1 MNNKI
6 TMSLITC
13 ALLSTQLAAEQ
24 VLGNVEV
31 ISNPIIT
38 TELEATYATEVYTK
52 EDILKSKSKT
62 IYDFLS
68 TQTSVNIST
77 YFGNKFTQ
85 LIDLGGYGI
94 GNGHQNVVITVD
106 GKRLNNIDS
115 APQLLT
121 SISISSIEKIE
132 IIKGSGSVAY
142 GDGATAGVIN
152 IITNGKNS
160 NYIKTSYG
168 SNGSKSGTL
177 SLGYNTEDFI
187 INGFI
192 ENTSSN
198 GTRVDSSGDKDKNY
212 SKNKGISLVYFPSDF
227 LELRIGRTFLNTYV
241 VYGGKLSEDVYENN
255 INTASALNKNTI
267 DAYST
272 NVGITYDINKDYS
285 FDMNYFRDKKMSE
298 FDSSF
303 GVNVYNYKSN
313 EINSKFNISK
323 DNYNLVLG
331 INSFNGERLVP
342 KDITRKKNESVFVDF
357 NYKISSNLSASLGGR
372 KERVTY
378 TYLPYSG
385 ENLESKESLNG
396 FDLGLNYKINKNSS
410 IFVNYNK
417 SYVSPDL
424 DAFFK
429 TNYTTKVRTFNGFI
443 EPSKVKTLTLGYSN
457 IQKKNKLKVSV
468 YRSELTNEI
477 YLYPTTY
484 SNTNIDKSYKYGINI
499 FDKYIISKN
508 LYSSINYSYII
519 AKIDEEKDENG
530 AYNGKY
536 LPGVSKH
543 NVTINL
549 GYDYDAFSAVLSH
562 TYRSSAFASND
573 FENNFSQKQDPYTL
587 TDLSLTYAYKQVEF
601 FIKVDNIF
609 DQKNGLW
616 TKDDSIYPTN
626 FERLYSAGLTYN
638 F

>member
-1 MNNKI
+1 MCD
-6 TMSLITC
+6 T
-13 ALLSTQLAAEQ
+13 
-24 VLGNVEV
+24 
-31 ISNPIIT
+31 
-38 TELEATYATEVYTK
+38 
-52 EDILKSKSKT
+52 
-62 IYDFLS
+62 
-68 TQTSVNIST
+68 
-77 YFGNKFTQ
+77 
-85 LIDLGGYGI
+85 LID
-94 GNGHQNVVITVD
+94 
-106 GKRLNNIDS
+106 
-115 APQLLT
+115 
-121 SISISSIEKIE
+121 
-132 IIKGSGSVAY
+132 
-142 GDGATAGVIN
+142 
-152 IITNGKNS
+152 
-160 NYIKTSYG
+160 
-168 SNGSKSGTL
+168 
-177 SLGYNTEDFI
+177 
-187 INGFI
+187 
-192 ENTSSN
+192 
-198 GTRVDSSGDKDKNY
+198 
-212 SKNKGISLVYFPSDF
+212 
-227 LELRIGRTFLNTYV
+227 
-241 VYGGKLSEDVYENN
+241 NN

-468 YRSELTNEI
+468 YRSELTNEN